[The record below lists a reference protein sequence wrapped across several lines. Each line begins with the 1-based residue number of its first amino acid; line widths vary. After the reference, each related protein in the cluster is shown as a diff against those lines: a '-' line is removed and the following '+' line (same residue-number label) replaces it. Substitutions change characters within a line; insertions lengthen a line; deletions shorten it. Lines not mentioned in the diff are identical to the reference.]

1 MPIYNEFMNTCEMFT
16 EALDE
21 DVGREASRDFRNVLF
36 PLFYPQ
42 DGAGNGANDPGNPIN
57 AFGARGDFTGNRNRL
72 RARLDEEL
80 PSDHDFHDLMNRLF
94 GSDTSST
101 LKTLFYTMLRKYRD
115 YAISVRDDDSSD
127 SDN

>member
-1 MPIYNEFMNTCEMFT
+1 MFT

-36 PLFYPQ
+36 PLFYPHE
-42 DGAGNGANDPGNPIN
+42 GNGVSDPGNPIN
-57 AFGARGDFTGNRNRL
+57 AFGSRSDSTGNRNRL

-94 GSDTSST
+94 GSDSSST
-101 LKTLFYTMLRKYRD
+101 VRTRFNTMLRKYRD
-115 YAISVRDDDSSD
+115 YAISVRDDGSD
-127 SDN
+127 SD